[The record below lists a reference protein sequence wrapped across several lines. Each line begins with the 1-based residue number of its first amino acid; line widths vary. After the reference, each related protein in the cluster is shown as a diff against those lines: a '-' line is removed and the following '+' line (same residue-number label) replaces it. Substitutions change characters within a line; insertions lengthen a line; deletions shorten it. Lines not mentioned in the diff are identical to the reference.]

1 VGSTRSLAGGAT
13 LISTYQEGGNMRR
26 FIERYTSNPIRG
38 LGRIVRGNVRQG
50 LRDMAPAAK
59 IAAAF
64 IPGGALASAGLG
76 AAAGALEQ
84 ERGASARD
92 IVGGAVRG
100 AGTATA
106 LRGAQQQVRGMLTGG
121 GAGGVA
127 ASPAGGAPAGGAQ
140 LSSIPGLDRP
150 ATASMSEL
158 PRLARSTVTDQ
169 TSRSFLGGLGGA
181 AKSVG
186 QFSRDYPDLA
196 GGVARGAGTAFAGAR
211 QAGAL
216 EREIA
221 LQERQDERAAAAE
234 EEERRRRIRVAQMLA
249 PLFQQ
254 MQQQYNS

>member
-1 VGSTRSLAGGAT
+1 
-13 LISTYQEGGNMRR
+13 MRR

-121 GAGGVA
+121 GSGGAAGALPVDGVA
-127 ASPAGGAPAGGAQ
+127 ASPAGLPVDDLITSTTTPTSDPSRLKRLGGFLGRDAVASGIAQGAFGAFEGAQ
-140 LSSIPGLDRP
+140 ERESREREQDRQYN
-150 ATASMSEL
+150 L
-158 PRLARSTVTDQ
+158 
-169 TSRSFLGGLGGA
+169 
-181 AKSVG
+181 
-186 QFSRDYPDLA
+186 SRD
-196 GGVARGAGTAFAGAR
+196 RFK
-211 QAGAL
+211 L
-216 EREIA
+216 E
-221 LQERQDERAAAAE
+221 QEYKKDED
-234 EEERRRRIRVAQMLA
+234 ERRRRIAELLA
-249 PLFQQ
+249 PMLRESMGRFGQSRPQ
-254 MQQQYNS
+254 G